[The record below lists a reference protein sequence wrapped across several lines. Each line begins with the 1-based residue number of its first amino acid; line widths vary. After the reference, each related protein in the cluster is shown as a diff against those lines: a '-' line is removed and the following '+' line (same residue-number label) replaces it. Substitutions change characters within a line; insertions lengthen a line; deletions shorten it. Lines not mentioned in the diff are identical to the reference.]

1 MIERRET
8 KQNREKEIGDRRT
21 EIKKKE
27 RETQ

>member
-21 EIKKKE
+21 ERKKKE